1 MKYNIIKS
9 ELDVDR
15 LNTKIAQ
22 KDDPQYLIM
31 NLETCDTLCVQTKE
45 NSLFSSPN
53 ATMDGVFGLYKGI
66 PIAIYNGLKYG
77 EVDII

>member
-9 ELDVDR
+9 ELDMNR

-22 KDDPQYLIM
+22 KDPQYLIM
-31 NLETCDTLCVQTKE
+31 NLETCDALCDVLCVQTLVPPPKT
-45 NSLFSSPN
+45 
-53 ATMDGVFGLYKGI
+53 TMNGVFCCYKGI

>member
-22 KDDPQYLIM
+22 KDPQYLIM
-31 NLETCDTLCVQTKE
+31 NLETCDTLYEQTKE
-45 NSLFSSPN
+45 NILVSSPN
-53 ATMDGVFGLYKGI
+53 ATMDGVFGCYKGI

>member
-15 LNTKIAQ
+15 LNTKITQ
-22 KDDPQYLIM
+22 KDPEYLIM
-31 NLETCDTLCVQTKE
+31 NLKTCDALYEQIKE

-53 ATMDGVFGLYKGI
+53 TKTDGIFGLYKGI
-66 PIAIYNGLKYG
+66 PIAIYDGLKYG

>member
-22 KDDPQYLIM
+22 KDPQYLIM
-31 NLETCDTLCVQTKE
+31 NLETCDTLYEQTKE
-45 NSLFSSPN
+45 NILVSSPN
-53 ATMDGVFGLYKGI
+53 ATMDGVFGRYKGI